1 MIILDKDNKP
11 ITENIELI
19 KTWTEYCKDLYN
31 FKIKPDNNLLKPNIM
46 NNNEESLPILES
58 EVRNAI
64 RTLKNGKSPGPDNI
78 PGELLKHGGESLI
91 KIFTTICQQIWKTK
105 KWPDQWTKSLIIP
118 IPKKGDSRKCSN
130 YRTLS
135 LIPHASKILLR
146 IILNRLNSQ
155 AETILA
161 EEQAGF
167 RKSRSTIEQ
176 ILNCRILME
185 KHIENNKDVYHNF
198 IDFKKAFDCV
208 WHKGLWQSM
217 YNFGI
222 SQDIIEIIESL
233 YSSSTSAVLIN
244 NVTGSFFK
252 ENNKDVYHN
261 FIDFKKAFD
270 RVWHKG
276 LWQSMYNF
284 GISQYIIEIIESLYS
299 SSTSAVLINNVT
311 GSFFNITVGV
321 RQGCLLSPVLFNIFL
336 EQIMIN
342 TLDEYTST
350 ISIGGRKIS
359 NLRFAD
365 DIDLIAGSNTELQD
379 LTNRLVE
386 SSKAHGMEI
395 SQEKSKTMVN
405 SKNNDKCAKIY
416 MDGILLEDVKIFK
429 YLGATLKSDG
439 ASGNE
444 LRIRIATAT
453 SAMIR
458 LNIIWTSKNTSFK
471 IKFNL
476 YRSLVLSILL
486 YGCETW
492 TLMSNGEKR
501 ISAFENKAHRRL
513 LEINYR
519 HMKTNQYVNETIIK
533 LVGKFEPLLTT
544 IKRRKMSYYGHI
556 CRHNSLANTI
566 MQGKVEGAR
575 SRGRPKKDWMS
586 NITLLTNKSVD
597 ELSEKTRDR
606 DRWRKVVIVAINM
619 IPPTMHASRD

>member
-1 MIILDKDNKP
+1 MKILTKTTRRKTMIILDKDNKP
-11 ITENIELI
+11 VTENIELI

-64 RTLKNGKSPGPDNI
+64 RTLNNGKSAGPDNI

-146 IILNRLNSQ
+146 IILNRLNPQ

-167 RKSRSTIEQ
+167 RKSRSI
-176 ILNCRILME
+176 I
-185 KHIENNKDVYHNF
+185 
-198 IDFKKAFDCV
+198 
-208 WHKGLWQSM
+208 
-217 YNFGI
+217 
-222 SQDIIEIIESL
+222 DIIEIIESL

-244 NVTGSFFK
+244 NVTGSFF
-252 ENNKDVYHN
+252 N
-261 FIDFKKAFD
+261 
-270 RVWHKG
+270 
-276 LWQSMYNF
+276 
-284 GISQYIIEIIESLYS
+284 
-299 SSTSAVLINNVT
+299 T
-311 GSFFNITVGV
+311 TVGV

-453 SAMIR
+453 SAILR
-458 LNIIWTSKNTSFK
+458 LNIIWTSTNISFK

-492 TLMSNGEKR
+492 TLMSNEEKR

-519 HMKTNQYVNETIIK
+519 HMKTNQYVNETIIQ

-586 NITLLTNKSVD
+586 NITL
-597 ELSEKTRDR
+597 
-606 DRWRKVVIVAINM
+606 
-619 IPPTMHASRD
+619 